1 MQDIKKEVEFYINLI
16 RTSKN
21 AIKIASETTDRT
33 DADHSY
39 SKGVLDGLGLGEK
52 MLENILQ
59 SIERLNK

>member
-21 AIKIASETTDRT
+21 TIKIAFETTDRT
-33 DADHSY
+33 DADLSY

-59 SIERLNK
+59 SIEQLNK

>member
-16 RTSKN
+16 QTSKN

-33 DADHSY
+33 DADRSY

-59 SIERLNK
+59 SIEWLNK